1 MTPSRPSVSS
11 PRRVIPIAAA
21 PLPAARRL
29 QWRRRLFQAGF
40 YLLFIFAPVFDLFRF
55 DFEADHAWLLGFEWR
70 LGLDDFLAKRASSLE
85 AGGNLLLRLFLP
97 VFGVAAVVLWVAWK
111 WGRLFCGWLCP
122 HFPVVEFLNA
132 LFIRASGKPTLWQK
146 TPLPAVRADGSS
158 LRRDPRWWLTVVPAG
173 VLIAFSWAVVLL
185 TYVLPPAQIYGNLFA
200 LDFTRIQT
208 LFLVIITTV
217 LSLDFL
223 LARHLFCRTMCS
235 VGVFQS
241 LIWMK
246 NRGAMV
252 VGFDRARASACSTCL
267 PDRESACNA
276 VCPMRLKPRSIK
288 RHMFTCTQCAL
299 CLEACAETQQDNP
312 QGPLLTWVSGEAAR
326 QNEAGFSA
334 VVRD

>member
-1 MTPSRPSVSS
+1 MTADRSSV
-11 PRRVIPIAAA
+11 PTARRVIPIAVA

-29 QWRRRLFQAGF
+29 QWRRRLFQGGF
-40 YLLFIFAPVFDLFRF
+40 YLLFILAPVFDLFRF
-55 DFEADHAWLLGFEWR
+55 DLDADHAWLLGFEWR
-70 LGLDDFLAKRASSLE
+70 LGLDDLLAKRTGTLA

-122 HFPVVEFLNA
+122 HFPIVEFLNG
-132 LFIRASGKPTLWQK
+132 LFIRASGKPALWDK
-146 TPLPAVRADGSS
+146 AALPVVGSGGVRQV
-158 LRRDPRWWLTVVPAG
+158 RDPRWWLLVVPAG
-173 VLIAFSWAVVLL
+173 VLLAFSWALVLL
-185 TYVLPPAQIYGNLFA
+185 TYVLPPTDIYGNLLA
-200 LDFTRIQT
+200 LDFTRNQT
-208 LFLVIITTV
+208 IFLAIVTAA
-217 LSLDFL
+217 LSVDFFF
-223 LARHLFCRTMCS
+223 ARHLFCRTMCS
-235 VGVFQS
+235 VGLFQS
-241 LIWMK
+241 LVWMK

-267 PDRESACNA
+267 PERESACNA

-299 CLEACAETQQDNP
+299 CLEACAETQRDNP

-334 VVRD
+334 LPRD